1 MHRYRRP
8 RLSIPNQNLS
18 GLLQGQ
24 PRWLLR
30 VALPTNNQCCSRVSS
45 FLLRSSLHRVTL
57 DGALNNRGKLLG
69 CCRGRLGRQGEEKFL
84 GAVTSRT
91 RWLNLDINS
100 DGACRPRFTNLR
112 VKTSFEIP

>member
-1 MHRYRRP
+1 MHRCRRP
-8 RLSIPNQNLS
+8 RQSIPNQNLN
-18 GLLQGQ
+18 GQLQAQ
-24 PRWLLR
+24 PRRLLR
-30 VALPTNNQCCSRVSS
+30 VVLPTNSQCCSRVSS

-91 RWLNLDINS
+91 RWLNLDI
-100 DGACRPRFTNLR
+100 DGDGTRRPRLR
-112 VKTSFEIP
+112 PCGETSFEIP